1 VPLANPSIRQAAI
14 LVGGLG
20 TRLGTLTAA
29 TPKPLLPCGD
39 RPFLAWLLRELCR
52 FGIREALLL
61 TGHLGETIE
70 AAVPAI
76 AASLPHALH
85 ITCVRE
91 ARQAGTGGALFQAR
105 DHLAERF
112 LLCNGDS
119 WLDFNLTR
127 LLADA
132 AGDPADVLCR
142 MTLRRLDDASR
153 YGVAETDGDRVTGF
167 RERPDPGQP
176 GTINA
181 GLYLLDR
188 RVLEVATPVCS
199 LERDILPK
207 LAAQDRLRS
216 TLAQGYF
223 LDIGIPS
230 DLARAQTELPPR
242 LHRRALFLNHDVI
255 VDVDHGRDGS
265 GDQFGF
271 VTGAFATIRQASD
284 AGWHVF
290 IAEHRPDAAKPP
302 PLCDRALHE
311 PMIEAIRAA
320 GGTVD
325 DMRYGPRSAST
336 SHHPINDREPGV
348 LGDLVSDWELDPA
361 RCLLIGNH
369 ATDLAAA
376 AAVGIPAHR
385 FAGGSLADFT
395 LPLLATDAST

>member
-1 VPLANPSIRQAAI
+1 M
-14 LVGGLG
+14 VGGLG

-29 TPKPLLPCGD
+29 IPKPLLPCGD

-52 FGIREALLL
+52 FGIREVLLL
-61 TGHLGETIE
+61 TGHLAETIE

-76 AASLPHALH
+76 AASLPHALR

-105 DHLAERF
+105 NYLAERF

-132 AGDPADVLCR
+132 AGDPSDVLCR
-142 MTLRRLDDASR
+142 MVLRRLDDASR

-167 RERPDPGQP
+167 RERPEPGQP

-199 LERDILPK
+199 LERDVLPK
-207 LAAQDRLRS
+207 LAAQHMLRG

-242 LHRRALFLNHDVI
+242 LRRHALFLSLGVVAN
-255 VDVDHGRDGS
+255 VDRWDGS

-271 VTGAFATIRQASD
+271 VTGALVTIRQASD

-290 IAEHRPDAAKPP
+290 IAENLSDVAKFSA
-302 PLCDRALHE
+302 LCGPALCGL
-311 PMIEAIRAA
+311 MIEAIRAA

-325 DMRYGPRSAST
+325 DIRYGPRSPSTPVAS
-336 SHHPINDREPGV
+336 HLPVNDRHNPEPGA

-376 AAVGIPAHR
+376 AAAGIPAHL
-385 FAGGSLADFT
+385 FSGGDLADFT
-395 LPLLATDAST
+395 RPLLAADASK

>member
-1 VPLANPSIRQAAI
+1 VPPVTPSTHQAAI

-20 TRLGTLTAA
+20 TRLGALTAA
-29 TPKPLLPCGD
+29 IPKPLLPCGD

-52 FGIREALLL
+52 FGIREVLLL
-61 TGHLGETIE
+61 TGHLAETIE

-76 AASLPHALH
+76 AASLPRALH

-91 ARQAGTGGALFQAR
+91 TSQAGTGGALFQAR

-132 AGDPADVLCR
+132 AGDPGDVLCR
-142 MTLRRLDDASR
+142 MVLRRLDDASR
-153 YGVAETDGDRVTGF
+153 YGVAETDGDWVTGF

-188 RVLEVATPVCS
+188 RVLEVATPECS

-207 LAAQDRLRS
+207 LAAQHVLRG
-216 TLAQGYF
+216 TMAQGYF

-230 DLARAQTELPPR
+230 DLARAQTELAPR
-242 LHRRALFLNHDVI
+242 LRRRALFLNPDVI
-255 VDVDHGRDGS
+255 IVVDPGRDG
-265 GDQFGF
+265 GQFGF
-271 VTGAFATIRQASD
+271 VTGALATISQASD

-290 IAEHRPDAAKPP
+290 IVENRSGEAKFP
-302 PLCDRALHE
+302 ALYG
-311 PMIEAIRAA
+311 PVIEAIRAA

-325 DMRYGPRSAST
+325 DMRSGPRSAGT
-336 SHHPINDREPGV
+336 SHHNPEPGA

-369 ATDLAAA
+369 APDLAAA
-376 AAVGIPAHR
+376 AAIGIPAHR
-385 FAGGSLADFT
+385 FSGGSLADFT
-395 LPLLATDAST
+395 RPLLAADRST

>member
-1 VPLANPSIRQAAI
+1 VPHAPANPSIRQAAI

-20 TRLGTLTAA
+20 TRLGALTAA
-29 TPKPLLPCGD
+29 IPKPLLPCGD

-52 FGIREALLL
+52 FGIREVLLL
-61 TGHLGETIE
+61 TGHLAETIE
-70 AAVPAI
+70 AAVPAL

-91 ARQAGTGGALFQAR
+91 ARQAGTGGALFQSR
-105 DHLAERF
+105 DYLAERF

-119 WLDFNLTR
+119 WLDFNLAR

-132 AGDPADVLCR
+132 AGDPGDVLCR
-142 MTLRRLDDASR
+142 MVLRRLEDASR

-188 RVLEVATPVCS
+188 RVLEIATPVCS

-207 LAAQDRLRS
+207 LAAQHVLRG
-216 TLAQGYF
+216 TLAHGYF

-242 LHRRALFLNHDVI
+242 LHRRALFLNPDVI
-255 VDVDHGRDGS
+255 INVDHGWD

-271 VTGAFATIRQASD
+271 VTGALATIRLASD

-290 IAEHRPDAAKPP
+290 VAEKQSDETKSP
-302 PLCDRALHE
+302 ALYGL
-311 PMIEAIRAA
+311 MIEAIRTA

-325 DMRYGPRSAST
+325 DMRSGARSAST
-336 SHHPINDREPGV
+336 SHHPVNDRHNPEQGV

-376 AAVGIPAHR
+376 AAAGIPAR
-385 FAGGSLADFT
+385 LFSGDNLADFT
-395 LPLLATDAST
+395 RPLLATDTST

>member
-1 VPLANPSIRQAAI
+1 VPLAPVNPSIRQAAI

-29 TPKPLLPCGD
+29 IPKPLLPCGD

-52 FGIREALLL
+52 FGIREVLLL
-61 TGHLGETIE
+61 TGHLAETIE
-70 AAVPAI
+70 AAVAAI
-76 AASLPHALH
+76 AASLPHALR

-91 ARQAGTGGALFQAR
+91 TRQAGTGGALFQAR

-132 AGDPADVLCR
+132 AGDPGDVLCR
-142 MTLRRLDDASR
+142 MVLHRLDDASR
-153 YGVAETDGDRVTGF
+153 YGVAETEGDRVTGF
-167 RERPDPGQP
+167 RERPEPGQP

-188 RVLEVATPVCS
+188 RVLDIATPECS

-207 LAAQDRLRS
+207 LAAQHVLRG

-242 LHRRALFLNHDVI
+242 LRRRALFLNPDVI
-255 VDVDHGRDGS
+255 INVDPGWDGS
-265 GDQFGF
+265 GGQFEF
-271 VTGAFATIRQASD
+271 VTGVLATIRHASD

-290 IAEHRPDAAKPP
+290 IAENRSDAAKFPVQCG
-302 PLCDRALHE
+302 L
-311 PMIEAIRAA
+311 MIEAIRAA

-325 DMRYGPRSAST
+325 DMRSGPRSPST
-336 SHHPINDREPGV
+336 SHHPIDDRHNPEQGV

-376 AAVGIPAHR
+376 AAVGIPAHL
-385 FAGGSLADFT
+385 FSGGSLGDFT
-395 LPLLATDAST
+395 LKLLARATA